1 MNECEYKYE
10 YEYEHTYEW
19 VLRVLLRW
27 FPAKSDRRT
36 VWILSFLY
44 VSFLRGLL
52 WTLRGSCYCFSCCSC
67 CCSCCSCCC
76 WGIVVSFS
84 QFIQLAQQLLPDKL
98 RLMKLT
104 PDIMRRT
111 RRRGGK
117 GSERRGREERG
128 RHQGQRR
135 TIKRVYIQSSIYS
148 AWITWDF
155 ALIMLRANSFCQN
168 EMNFIPLNETQLV
181 RSVLDLNVIML

>member
-1 MNECEYKYE
+1 MSVACLAEMLPSQIGSQNCLDLKFFIRFFSS
-10 YEYEHTYEW
+10 
-19 VLRVLLRW
+19 L
-27 FPAKSDRRT
+27 
-36 VWILSFLY
+36 
-44 VSFLRGLL
+44 LRGLL
-52 WTLRGSCYCFSCCSC
+52 WTLRGSCYCFSCCC
-67 CCSCCSCCC
+67 CCSCYCCCC

-104 PDIMRRT
+104 PDIMRPT
-111 RRRGGK
+111 KRRRGRGGK
-117 GSERRGREERG
+117 GRGEER
-128 RHQGQRR
+128 RHQGQRQ
-135 TIKRVYIQSSIYS
+135 TIKRVYIQSSTCIYS

-155 ALIMLRANSFCQN
+155 ALIMLRANSFCQS